1 MPRFPAHPASRLA
14 RWSALLLGSAL
25 SVATAAPPQPAP
37 ATQTLGPQR
46 LLGEFRY
53 LADAASF
60 RPCGAER
67 ALPVAQEG
75 DYLALERAYTARQPA
90 GAPLTVSLLGR
101 LLPRPSAEESQPPRT
116 SLVVDRFERIEA
128 QGCPAAAALSGSR
141 WALAELPGAA
151 ADPQGPP
158 PVRPELVFGTDGRLS
173 GSGGCNRLQGLYQQ
187 PADGRLSLGR
197 LSSTMRACV
206 GGMVQ
211 EQQLLQALGRVA
223 RYEVSGR
230 VMRLLDEEGK
240 LLVRFEAAD
249 P

>member
-1 MPRFPAHPASRLA
+1 MRRFLSPSA
-14 RWSALLLGSAL
+14 ALLLGTAL
-25 SVATAAPPQPAP
+25 GMATAAPPPGAP

-60 RPCGAER
+60 RPCGAEQ

-75 DYLALERAYTARQPA
+75 DYLALERAYSARQPA

-101 LLPRPSAEESQPPRT
+101 LLPRPSAEEGQPPRT
-116 SLVVDRFERIEA
+116 SVVVDRFERIEA
-128 QGCPAAAALSGSR
+128 GGCPPTLSLRGPR

-151 ADPQGPP
+151 PDPQGPA
-158 PVRPELVFGTDGRLS
+158 PVRPELVFGADGRLS
-173 GSGGCNRLQGLYQQ
+173 GSSGCNRLQGHYRQA
-187 PADGRLSLGR
+187 ADGALTLGR
-197 LSSTMRACV
+197 LSTTMRACV

-223 RYEVSGR
+223 RHELQGQSL
-230 VMRLLDEEGK
+230 RLLDAEGA
-240 LLVRFEAAD
+240 LLARFE
-249 P
+249 PLPP